1 MDKGASISAIFLPAL
16 ILCLDTWVSGLL
28 RWSSKIVAICVE
40 TSSAAILKGMS
51 FFVFGRDCIIS
62 GLMV

>member
-1 MDKGASISAIFLPAL
+1 M
-16 ILCLDTWVSGLL
+16 SGLL
-28 RWSSKIVAICVE
+28 RWSSEIVAVWVE

-51 FFVFGRDCIIS
+51 FFVLGRDCIIS